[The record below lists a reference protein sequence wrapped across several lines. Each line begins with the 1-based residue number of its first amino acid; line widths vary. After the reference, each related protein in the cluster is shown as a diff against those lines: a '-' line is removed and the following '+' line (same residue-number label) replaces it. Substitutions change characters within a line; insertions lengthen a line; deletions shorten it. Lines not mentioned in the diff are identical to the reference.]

1 MSKLKSKLTHSVI
14 AGLTLTLLLIPAA
27 FAQLTPTA
35 NSTLFSGDR
44 PRPLPIDQAF
54 PFYVSLNSPETLQV
68 SWQIAEGHYLYRQ
81 QFGFALKQDNESEA
95 VSISF
100 TLPDGLKKQDQFFG
114 DIEAYYEGV
123 TATLNLST
131 DQLSTAI
138 LVIQYQGCA
147 EWGFCYPPQSTEYPL
162 NP

>member
-1 MSKLKSKLTHSVI
+1 MSMLTSKMTHTVVT
-14 AGLTLTLLLIPAA
+14 GLTISLLFISTAI
-27 FAQLTPTA
+27 AQLTPTGGS
-35 NSTLFSGDR
+35 NLLSGDR

-54 PFYVSLNSPETLQV
+54 PFYVSLSSPETLQV

-81 QFGFALKQDNESEA
+81 QFGFALKQNNESEA

-123 TATLNLST
+123 TATLNLNT